1 MVREFK
7 TASVIGGGVIG
18 SSFTLLFAMGGM
30 NVKNYNRSSEG
41 ELKSKNTIETYL
53 KELVEKNVVSEENRD
68 IILKRISFTNS
79 QEDAIKYADIIEEA
93 LPENY
98 DIKKEFV
105 KTFESFSDR
114 ECVLCSATSGLLI
127 TKIAEDAKYPER
139 IFGVHPYNPP
149 HLIPL
154 IEISQGEKSDP
165 MLADEIKELFIKLGK
180 KPIIIRNEVPGFIAN
195 RLQAV
200 VLREMM
206 DLVYKDV
213 VSMEDAE
220 TALTFGPALR
230 WAIMGPGQIF
240 ELGGGEHGLQG
251 LLDHIGP
258 SMETW
263 LKDAATWTEFTDDI
277 KKKTVDGVKEA
288 IKNRPSNIGNTNES
302 LAKYRDGMLLE
313 ILRLH
318 KEFKI

>member
-1 MVREFK
+1 MIKNFEK
-7 TASVIGGGVIG
+7 ACVIGGGVIG
-18 SSFTLLFAMGGM
+18 SSFTLLFAMGKM
-30 NVKNYNRSSEG
+30 DVISYNRSLESEAKTKKIIEKYVD
-41 ELKSKNTIETYL
+41 ELIE
-53 KELVEKNVVSEENRD
+53 KKVVSED
-68 IILKRISFTNS
+68 KQTILSRISYTTD
-79 QEDAIKYADIIEEA
+79 EKEAIEFADIVEECI
-93 LPENY
+93 PEHY
-98 DIKKEFV
+98 DVKKEFV
-105 KTFESFSDR
+105 KVFEKYAKDD
-114 ECVLCSATSGLLI
+114 CVLCSATSGLLI
-127 TKIAEDAKYPER
+127 TKIAEDANRPER
-139 IFGVHPYNPP
+139 IFGAHPYNPP

-165 MLADEIKELFIKLGK
+165 EIANALRELFVRLGK

-206 DLVYKDV
+206 DLVDKGV
-213 VSMEDAE
+213 VNMEDCE
-220 TALTFGPALR
+220 TALTFGPAIR

-263 LKDAATWTEFTDDI
+263 LEDAAIWTKFTDDI
-277 KKKTVDGVKEA
+277 KKKTVDGVHEA
-288 IKNRPSNIGNTNES
+288 IEHRPADIGSTHET
-302 LAKYRDGMLLE
+302 LAKYRDGMLVE

-318 KEFKI
+318 KDFKI

>member
-1 MVREFK
+1 MINNFEK
-7 TASVIGGGVIG
+7 ACVIGGGVIG
-18 SSFTLLFAMGGM
+18 SSFTLLFAMGKM
-30 NVKNYNRSSEG
+30 DVKSYNRSLESEAKTKKIIEKYVD
-41 ELKSKNTIETYL
+41 ELIE
-53 KELVEKNVVSEENRD
+53 KKVVSENKET
-68 IILKRISFTNS
+68 ILSRISYTTD
-79 QEDAIKYADIIEEA
+79 EKEAIEFADIVEECI
-93 LPENY
+93 PEHY
-98 DIKKEFV
+98 DVKKEFV
-105 KTFESFSDR
+105 KVFEKYAKDD
-114 ECVLCSATSGLLI
+114 CVLCSATSGLLV
-127 TKIAEDAKYPER
+127 TKIAEDAEGPER
-139 IFGVHPYNPP
+139 IFGAHPYNPP

-165 MLADEIKELFIKLGK
+165 ETANALRELFTRLGK

-206 DLVYKDV
+206 DLVDKGV
-213 VSMEDAE
+213 VSMEDCE
-220 TALTFGPALR
+220 TALTFGPAIR

-263 LKDAATWTEFTDDI
+263 LEDAATWTKFTDEI
-277 KKKTVDGVKEA
+277 KKKTVDGVHEA
-288 IKNRPSNIGNTNES
+288 IKNRPANIGNTHET
-302 LAKYRDGMLLE
+302 LAKYRDGMLVE

-318 KEFKI
+318 KDFKI

>member
-1 MVREFK
+1 M
-7 TASVIGGGVIG
+7 
-18 SSFTLLFAMGGM
+18 
-30 NVKNYNRSSEG
+30 
-41 ELKSKNTIETYL
+41 
-53 KELVEKNVVSEENRD
+53 
-68 IILKRISFTNS
+68 
-79 QEDAIKYADIIEEA
+79 
-93 LPENY
+93 
-98 DIKKEFV
+98 
-105 KTFESFSDR
+105 
-114 ECVLCSATSGLLI
+114 
-127 TKIAEDAKYPER
+127 
-139 IFGVHPYNPP
+139 
-149 HLIPL
+149 
-154 IEISQGEKSDP
+154 
-165 MLADEIKELFIKLGK
+165 KLGK

-220 TALTFGPALR
+220 TALTFGPAIR

-240 ELGGGEHGLQG
+240 ELGGGERGLQG

-288 IKNRPSNIGNTNES
+288 IKNRPSDIGNTNES
-302 LAKYRDGMLLE
+302 LTKYRDGMLLE

-318 KEFKI
+318 RDFKI

>member
-1 MVREFK
+1 MAKNFEK
-7 TASVIGGGVIG
+7 ACVIGGGVIG
-18 SSFTLLFAMGGM
+18 SSFTLLFAMGKM
-30 NVKNYNRSSEG
+30 DVKSYNRSLESEAKTKKIIEKYVD
-41 ELKSKNTIETYL
+41 ELIEKKVVAEDKETIL
-53 KELVEKNVVSEENRD
+53 S
-68 IILKRISFTNS
+68 RISYTTDE
-79 QEDAIKYADIIEEA
+79 QEAIEFADIVEECI
-93 LPENY
+93 PENY
-98 DIKKEFV
+98 DVKKEFV
-105 KTFESFSDR
+105 KVFEKHAKPDA
-114 ECVLCSATSGLLI
+114 VLCSATSGLLV
-127 TKIAEDAKYPER
+127 TKIAEDAECPER
-139 IFGVHPYNPP
+139 IFGAHPYNPP

-165 MLADEIKELFIKLGK
+165 ETANDLRELFTRLGK

-206 DLVYKDV
+206 DLVDKGV
-213 VSMEDAE
+213 VSMEDCE
-220 TALTFGPALR
+220 TALTFGPAIR

-263 LKDAATWTEFTDDI
+263 LEDAATWTKFTDEI
-277 KKKTVDGVKEA
+277 KKKTVDGVHEA
-288 IKNRPSNIGNTNES
+288 IKNRPADIGNTHET
-302 LAKYRDGMLLE
+302 LAKYRDGMLVE

-318 KEFKI
+318 KERL

>member
-1 MVREFK
+1 MAKNFEK
-7 TASVIGGGVIG
+7 ACVIGGGVIG
-18 SSFTLLFAMGGM
+18 SSFTLLFAMGKM
-30 NVKNYNRSSEG
+30 DVKSYNRSLESEAKTKKIIEKYVD
-41 ELKSKNTIETYL
+41 ELIEKKVVAEDKETIL
-53 KELVEKNVVSEENRD
+53 S
-68 IILKRISFTNS
+68 RISYTTDE
-79 QEDAIKYADIIEEA
+79 QEAIEFADIVEECI
-93 LPENY
+93 PENY
-98 DIKKEFV
+98 DVKKEFV
-105 KTFESFSDR
+105 KVFEKHAKPDA
-114 ECVLCSATSGLLI
+114 VLCSATSGLLV
-127 TKIAEDAKYPER
+127 TKIAEDAECPER
-139 IFGVHPYNPP
+139 IFGAHPYNPP

-165 MLADEIKELFIKLGK
+165 ETANDLRELFTRLGK

-206 DLVYKDV
+206 DLVDKGV
-213 VSMEDAE
+213 VSMEDCE
-220 TALTFGPALR
+220 TALTFGPAIR

-263 LKDAATWTEFTDDI
+263 LEDAATWTKFTDEI
-277 KKKTVDGVKEA
+277 KKKTVDGVHEA
-288 IKNRPSNIGNTNES
+288 IKNRPADIGNTHET
-302 LAKYRDGMLLE
+302 LAKYRDGMLVE

-318 KEFKI
+318 KDFKI

>member
-1 MVREFK
+1 MAKNFEK
-7 TASVIGGGVIG
+7 ACVIGGGVIG
-18 SSFTLLFAMGGM
+18 SSFTLLFAMGKM
-30 NVKNYNRSSEG
+30 DVKSYNRSLESEAKTKKIIEKYVD
-41 ELKSKNTIETYL
+41 ELIEKKVVAEDKETIL
-53 KELVEKNVVSEENRD
+53 S
-68 IILKRISFTNS
+68 RISYTTDE
-79 QEDAIKYADIIEEA
+79 QEAIEFADIVEECI
-93 LPENY
+93 PENY
-98 DIKKEFV
+98 DVKKEFV
-105 KTFESFSDR
+105 KVFEKHAKPDA
-114 ECVLCSATSGLLI
+114 VLCSATSGLLV
-127 TKIAEDAKYPER
+127 TKIAEDAECPER
-139 IFGVHPYNPP
+139 IFGAHPYNPP

-165 MLADEIKELFIKLGK
+165 ETANDLRELFTRLGK

-206 DLVYKDV
+206 DLVDKGV
-213 VSMEDAE
+213 VSMEDCE
-220 TALTFGPALR
+220 TALTFGPAIR

-263 LKDAATWTEFTDDI
+263 LEDAATWTKFTDDI
-277 KKKTVDGVKEA
+277 KKKTVDGVHEA
-288 IKNRPSNIGNTNES
+288 IKNRPADIGNTHET
-302 LAKYRDGMLLE
+302 LAKYRDGMLVE

-318 KEFKI
+318 KDYKI